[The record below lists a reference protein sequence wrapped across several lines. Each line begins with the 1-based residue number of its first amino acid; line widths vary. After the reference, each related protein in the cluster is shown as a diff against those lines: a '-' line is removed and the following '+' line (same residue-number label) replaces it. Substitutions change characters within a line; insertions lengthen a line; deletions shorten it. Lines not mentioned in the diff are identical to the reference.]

1 MGERGLKL
9 IYRNIIHWLFSY
21 FIKNILENVTILVDH
36 TEMTKCSTFASLR
49 EGSHSSHFR
58 FIFSASPDSLSF
70 IKELT

>member
-1 MGERGLKL
+1 MGVKGLKL

-21 FIKNILENVTILVDH
+21 FIKKYFRKVTILVDH
-36 TEMTKCSTFASLR
+36 IEMTKCSAFASLR